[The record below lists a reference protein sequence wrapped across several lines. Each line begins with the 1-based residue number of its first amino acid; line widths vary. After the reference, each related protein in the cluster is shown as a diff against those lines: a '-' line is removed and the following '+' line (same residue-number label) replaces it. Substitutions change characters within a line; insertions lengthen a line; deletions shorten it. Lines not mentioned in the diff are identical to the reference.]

1 MNYYIITGASK
12 GLGLELSKLLLNKEN
27 KLFLLSRKE
36 NENIK
41 KLAKEAGFEAIYK
54 EINLDSLFAIE
65 DTMNEIFEEIDLSS
79 ASKVAL
85 INNAGAIDPIKPMDK
100 VADHEIVQ
108 NINLNLTA
116 PLILTSSFLRRIK
129 DFDGDKRIITISSGA
144 GKRPISGWGS
154 YCVAKCGVDM
164 MTKVVAL
171 EAGENGVKCISFGP
185 GIMDTDMQA
194 TIRSSNEEDFKDIDM
209 FKDFKTDGKLLPAS
223 LVAEKVKYLLDTEDD
238 FEQGGLVNVSDYI
251 KSEDE

>member
-12 GLGLELSKLLLNKEN
+12 GLGFELAKLLFDKEN
-27 KLFLLSRKE
+27 KLFLLSRKT
-36 NENIK
+36 NEDLL
-41 KLAKEAGFEAIYK
+41 KLAKDADCEAIYK

-65 DTMNEIFEEIDLSS
+65 DIMNEIFEEIDLLEG
-79 ASKVAL
+79 SKIAL

-100 VADHEIVQ
+100 VEDHEIVQ

-116 PLILTSSFLRRIK
+116 PLILTSSFLRRTK
-129 DFDGDKRIITISSGA
+129 SFDGDKRIITISSGA

-164 MTKVVAL
+164 MTQVVAL
-171 EAGENGVKCISFGP
+171 EAGESGTKCISFGP
-185 GIMDTDMQA
+185 GIMDTDMQVA
-194 TIRSSNEEDFKDIDM
+194 IRNSNEEDFKDIEM
-209 FKDFKTDGKLLPAS
+209 FKGFKEDGKLLKAS
-223 LVAEKVKYLLDTEDD
+223 IVADKVRYLLHTEDD
-238 FEQGGLVNVSDYI
+238 FEQGAIVNVTDYI